1 MTSTNDGFKVAEVD
15 MEIRGP
21 GNLLGTQQSGLL
33 NLKLA
38 NIITDKEILE
48 SARDDVKKI
57 ISVDQRLVKVEN
69 KLIKEEFNKK
79 TKNTLLW
86 KHIS

>member
-1 MTSTNDGFKVAEVD
+1 MKILHWD
-15 MEIRGP
+15 I
-21 GNLLGTQQSGLL
+21 LGTQQSGLL